1 MRFRLLAT
9 DFDGTLARRGEVGT
23 KGANALGRWRRA
35 GGLLAMVTGR
45 ELDEIRQIYPGLVD
59 FDIVVAENGAMLYW
73 PATGREMPLGEP
85 PPPEFL
91 AALRARG
98 VAPMSA
104 GRIIVAAWLPDE
116 ELVVD
121 VIREMGLKR
130 EITCNKGSI
139 MVLPVGVNKLSGLR
153 AALGELG
160 VAAADTVGFGDA
172 ENDIPFLEVCGFS
185 VAVGN
190 ALDLVKAVADHV
202 TRSTHGEGLA
212 EAVDL
217 LLDQPD
223 TAAVEAAGGPA
234 DDDVDSGGSAVG
246 F

>member
-23 KGANALGRWRRA
+23 RGANALARWRRA

-45 ELDEIRQIYPGLVD
+45 ELDEIREIYPGLVD

-73 PATGREMPLGEP
+73 PATGRERPLGEP
-85 PPPEFL
+85 PPPEFV

-121 VIREMGLKR
+121 VIREMGLQV
-130 EITCNKGSI
+130 EISCNKGSI
-139 MVLPVGVNKLSGLR
+139 MVLPIGVNKLSGLR

-172 ENDIPFLEVCGFS
+172 ENDIPFLDVCGFS

-217 LLDQPD
+217 LLDQPE
-223 TAAVEAAGGPA
+223 TGAV
-234 DDDVDSGGSAVG
+234 VG